1 MISEI
6 TQKLLEKFV
15 IEIKKPDNIV
25 KIQSNIVD
33 PVITYAYF
41 KLYPYFVLII
51 LLFLIIA
58 TLLLTN
64 FCILLKI
71 FLSKRI

>member
-58 TLLLTN
+58 ALLLTN

>member
-41 KLYPYFVLII
+41 KLYPYFVFII
-51 LLFLIIA
+51 ILFLIIA
-58 TLLLTN
+58 VLLLTN
-64 FCILLKI
+64 FFILLKI
-71 FLSKRI
+71 FLTKRI